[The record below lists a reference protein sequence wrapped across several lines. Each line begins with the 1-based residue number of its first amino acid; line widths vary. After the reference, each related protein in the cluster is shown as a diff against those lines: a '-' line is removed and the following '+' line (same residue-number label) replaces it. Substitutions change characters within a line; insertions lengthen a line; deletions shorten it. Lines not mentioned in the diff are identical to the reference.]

1 MARGLLLR
9 LAVWAA
15 FLAFGLA
22 AVAHAGLSIGAS
34 GGVFAT
40 AQALAREGVPTIGG
54 NTALIGPL
62 DATARGIAYR
72 NGDYWDAHP
81 PLAALLGAPA
91 AWAGVPLA
99 DALHAPGEAVLLLGV
114 TGVLLL
120 LAAAAALVWA
130 GERMGMPP
138 GAALLAAV
146 LGVGAL
152 LWPDGALTDTIVL
165 TALAGVLLALVLA
178 DGADARVEAGWTPR
192 GRLIMTGFVLGLLP
206 GAASFGVVPLAVLAG
221 ALVVQGGRRWWQRVG
236 WLLIGI
242 VPPLALAVGLMTAW
256 FGSPLATARQGGVGE
271 GWARSLIGIY
281 LSTPL
286 LVTWNAGVAL
296 LQLLARHPL
305 LLVGW
310 VGLLVGLVF
319 VPWRA
324 RVNVVLLLVTLG
336 VPALFE
342 RQYPGVVA
350 EEHPIAVLGAF
361 AAAGYLLL
369 VALVARDRL
378 RLLPV
383 TFGVGVL
390 LIAAGVGVSI
400 ALPGA
405 SAPVVPV
412 ESNPAVFIAPVGLC
426 AAVLSLL
433 AVPALGTPR
442 PRRRRRLRA
451 GSGAALLLLP
461 FLIACG
467 APAPGSAP
475 LPVDAEIGPNLL
487 PPFGVRTG
495 TGVTE
500 AVWTLSS
507 GVTPAADGTALS
519 ANGAGTASGTAAS
532 AHVPVQAGDRYRVSL
547 QVVGPAGAAT
557 GSARAIWLDAAG
569 ARLGEAVIPLQA
581 GPNVRVV
588 AAMAGATA
596 MQLALAL
603 PPGVSV
609 SNPALTPLD
618 GGRLDPWPDYERAA
632 LAFSYDWETAM
643 GGLIHTRGGTTA
655 HDVADAEARGIA
667 MRTGAQFLRRTFDAY
682 DLKATWYVNG
692 YNFLTGNTEHR
703 QFAGNPTYTRYNV
716 ANAGFLTDYW
726 TTHPWYGDD
735 PYGTE
740 AANPAWYFGSL
751 TKEWLADGQD
761 IQSHSFGHLFLH
773 AGITAQQLDDDLTA
787 WDTLA
792 RENGVAPARSFAFP
806 WGASNSLT
814 AEYYAVFAK
823 HGITNVA
830 RFYDTKP
837 GTYEIGTVPQRPT
850 IRVMPD
856 TQLITGSE
864 QETITNRGDEMMARR
879 GIDLTLAGGGAWSL
893 WTHPESVTT
902 PTAQALWGR
911 VIGYAADRRKDGL
924 WVVPVTT
931 VMSFAAARDGLH
943 VTSFRV
949 GEQTAI
955 TVTNTGTAPVV
966 GATLTLPRTPQRITF
981 TGGNGL
987 PDQREAQVRLG
998 TLGAGQTLTL
1008 MVTGP

>member
-15 FLAFGLA
+15 FLALGLA
-22 AVAHAGLSIGAS
+22 AVTYAGLSTGAS

-72 NGDYWDAHP
+72 NGDYWDARP
-81 PLAALLGAPA
+81 PLAALLGTPA
-91 AWAGVPLA
+91 VWAGVPLA

-138 GAALLAAV
+138 GAALLAAA

-152 LWPDGALTDTIVL
+152 LWPDGALTDTTVL
-165 TALAGVLLALVLA
+165 IALAGVLLALVLA
-178 DGADARVEAGWTPR
+178 DGADARVEMGWTPR
-192 GRLIMTGFVLGLLP
+192 GRLVMTGFILGLLP
-206 GAASFGVVPLAVLAG
+206 LTASFGVAPLIVLAG
-221 ALVVQGGRRWWQRVG
+221 AMTVQGGQQWWRRAG
-236 WLLIGI
+236 WLLLGI
-242 VPPLALAVGLMTAW
+242 VPPLGVAAGLMTAW
-256 FGSPLATARQGGVGE
+256 FGSPLATARQGAIGE
-271 GWARSLIGIY
+271 GWARSLMGLY
-281 LSTPL
+281 VNTPL
-286 LVTWNAGVAL
+286 LATRTAGVAL
-296 LQLLARHPL
+296 LQLAARHPL

-310 VGLLVGLVF
+310 VGLIVGLVF

-324 RVNVVLLLVTLG
+324 RINVTLLLLTLG

-350 EEHPIAVLGAF
+350 EVHPIAVLGAF

-390 LIAAGVGVSI
+390 FIAAGAGVSVVM
-400 ALPGA
+400 PGVA
-405 SAPVVPV
+405 HLIVPV

-426 AAVLSLL
+426 VAVLSLL

-467 APAPGSAP
+467 APDPGTTR
-475 LPVDAEIGPNLL
+475 LPVDADVGPNLL

-507 GVTPAADGTALS
+507 GVNPAADGAAIT
-519 ANGAGTASGTAAS
+519 AGTASGTAES
-532 AHVPVQAGDRYRVSL
+532 SHVPVQSGDRYRVTL
-547 QVVGPAGAAT
+547 QVTGPTAVAT
-557 GSARAIWLDAAG
+557 GSVRVIWLDATG
-569 ARLGEAVIPLQA
+569 APLSEAAIPLLT
-581 GPNVRVV
+581 GPNARIV
-588 AAMAGATA
+588 AAAAGATA

-618 GGRLDPWPDYERAA
+618 GGRLDPWPDYYRAA
-632 LAFSYDWETAM
+632 LAFSFDWETAM
-643 GGLIHTRGGTTA
+643 GGLIHTRGGTVE

-667 MRTGAQFLRRTFDAY
+667 MRNGAQFLRRTFDAY
-682 DLKATWYVNG
+682 GLKATWYVNG
-692 YNFLTGNTEHR
+692 YNFLTGNTERR
-703 QFAGNPTYTRYNV
+703 QFAGNPTYTRYNMV
-716 ANAGFLTDYW
+716 NAGFLTNYW
-726 TTHPWYGDD
+726 TSHPWYGDD

-740 AANPAWYFGSL
+740 ATNPAWYFGSL

-761 IQSHSFGHLFLH
+761 IQSHSFGHLFIH
-773 AGITAQQLDDDLTA
+773 SGITAQQLDDDLTA
-787 WDTLA
+787 WDTVA

-823 HGITNVA
+823 HGITNVT

-837 GTYEIGTVPQRPT
+837 GTYEIGTVPQRPS

-856 TQLITGSE
+856 TQLLSGGE

-879 GIDLTLAGGGAWSL
+879 GIDLTLAGGGGWSL
-893 WTHPESVTT
+893 WTHPESVAN
-902 PTAQALWGR
+902 PAAQALWGR

-924 WVVPVTT
+924 WVMPVTT
-931 VMSFAAARDGLH
+931 VTSFAAARDALQ
-943 VTSFRV
+943 VTSYHV

-955 TVTNTGTAPVV
+955 TVTNTGTSPVV
-966 GATLTLPRTPQRITF
+966 SATLTLPRTPQRITF

-987 PDQREAQVRLG
+987 PDQRESQVRLG
-998 TLGAGQTLTL
+998 TLGPGQTLTL
-1008 MVTGP
+1008 TVTGP